1 MPTHYRQ
8 LSIVFALLA
17 GSMVAGCTASLGPA
31 TTPTSAQ
38 AYQLA
43 ELRFDSPATQQTFIA
58 LDRCAREIAQAG
70 GWCHLSYQQIGN
82 FLEARWCGGAGARDD
97 CQIAAGTADQRDQ
110 RVVSLSTLFYPN
122 ELPKVFGMSFS
133 ARMVPPRAG
142 WGAQCWYSE
151 GGRSV
156 LGEGFDLQ
164 FAFYESTPIA
174 PAQSLNLNAA
184 PQYKVAET
192 TVALP
197 RPASLRAEFGRYLAS
212 AESMRDRG
220 LEQLAALAEQVE
232 RTITAHAAQICEYGP
247 SQGSLPPECTLRPL
261 TPAEERAA
269 LDEAQAVF
277 AAREQLLRE
286 RYKEMYA
293 ALLEA
298 FPLDRCWR

>member
-1 MPTHYRQ
+1 MPMPQRR
-8 LSIVFALLA
+8 LWIVFALLA
-17 GSMVAGCTASLGPA
+17 GSLLAGCAAGLGSASMPTPA
-31 TTPTSAQ
+31 QT
-38 AYQLA
+38 YQPA
-43 ELRFDSPATQQTFIA
+43 ELRFDASATRQTFLA
-58 LDRCAREIAQAG
+58 LDRCAREQAQAG
-70 GWCHLSYQQIGN
+70 GWRHLPYQQIGN

-110 RVVSLSTLFYPN
+110 RVVTLSTLFYPTQ
-122 ELPKVFGMSFS
+122 LPSVFGMSFS

-164 FAFYESTPIA
+164 FALYDTAQTA
-174 PAQSLNLNAA
+174 PVRSLNLSYV
-184 PQYKVAET
+184 PQYKVGET
-192 TVALP
+192 IVTLP
-197 RPASLRAEFGRYLAS
+197 RAASLRDEFGRYLAS

-220 LEQLAALAEQVE
+220 LEQIAALAVQVE
-232 RTITAHAAQICEYGP
+232 RTITTHAAQTCEYGP

-269 LDEAQAVF
+269 LDEARTVF

-286 RYKEMYA
+286 HYQEMYA
-293 ALLEA
+293 RLIEA
-298 FPLDRCWR
+298 FPLDKCWR

>member
-1 MPTHYRQ
+1 MPTSYRR
-8 LSIVFALLA
+8 LPIVFALLA
-17 GSMVAGCTASLGPA
+17 GSMVVGCTATQGS
-31 TTPTSAQ
+31 TVTPTPAP
-38 AYQLA
+38 AYQPV
-43 ELRFDSPATQQTFIA
+43 ELTFDSPATQQTFLA
-58 LDRCAREIAQAG
+58 LDSCAREIAQAG
-70 GWCHLSYQQIGN
+70 GWRHLPYRQIGN
-82 FLEARWCGGAGARDD
+82 FLEARWCAGAGARDD
-97 CQIAAGTADQRDQ
+97 CQIAASTADQRDQ
-110 RVVSLSTLFYPN
+110 HVVSLSTLYYPN

-164 FAFYESTPIA
+164 FAFYESTPAA

-184 PQYKVAET
+184 PQYKVGET

-197 RPASLRAEFGRYLAS
+197 RPESLRAEFGRYLAS

-232 RTITAHAAQICEYGP
+232 RTITTHAAQICEYGP

-261 TPAEERAA
+261 TSAEERAA
-269 LDEAQAVF
+269 LDEARAVF
-277 AAREQLLRE
+277 AAREKLLRE
-286 RYKEMYA
+286 RYQEMYST
-293 ALLEA
+293 LLEV